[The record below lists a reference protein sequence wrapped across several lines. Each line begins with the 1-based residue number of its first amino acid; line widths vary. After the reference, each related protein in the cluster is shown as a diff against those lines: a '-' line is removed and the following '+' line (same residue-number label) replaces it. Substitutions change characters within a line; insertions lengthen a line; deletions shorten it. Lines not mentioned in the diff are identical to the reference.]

1 MTSPSYNPAGVHFAA
16 GAGEDSSLAAQ
27 SQRWTQLSAASA
39 ETPHSVLNQLSPS
52 PIAANL
58 SAPAQQDRLL
68 KNGFVLPNN
77 SNGASA
83 PTTETDNYLRM
94 GGEPE

>member
-1 MTSPSYNPAGVHFAA
+1 MTTPSYNPAGVHFAS
-16 GAGEDSSLAAQ
+16 GAGEDSSLSAQ
-27 SQRWTQLSAASA
+27 SQRWTQLSQAAA

-52 PIAANL
+52 PVAANL
-58 SAPAQQDRLL
+58 SAPSQQDRLL

-83 PTTETDNYLRM
+83 PTMETDNFLRM
-94 GGEPE
+94 GGGAE